1 MRFHAALLFPV
12 SVLERSGSEVF
23 LEYFAEVSRIAE
35 LERCRNTGYLAVGM
49 EQGVRGGLEL
59 QFQKILCRSVFKIS
73 VPLTEKC
80 AAGHPVAFRDLVHA
94 DFIHE
99 MQLEKGRDLPDL
111 FLDGVFVRLRHF
123 PDEKELF
130 QNMKTEQI
138 NAVDDTVFL

>member
-59 QFQKILCRSVFKIS
+59 QFL
-73 VPLTEKC
+73 LT
-80 AAGHPVAFRDLVHA
+80 
-94 DFIHE
+94 
-99 MQLEKGRDLPDL
+99 
-111 FLDGVFVRLRHF
+111 
-123 PDEKELF
+123 
-130 QNMKTEQI
+130 
-138 NAVDDTVFL
+138 